1 MINCTFQAFIAHA
14 LCASKFPISPRQR
27 IFIDFVYKIA
37 QLKKIKN
44 KNLFFK
50 K

>member
-1 MINCTFQAFIAHA
+1 MLFVLPSF
-14 LCASKFPISPRQR
+14 LFPQDR